1 MTAAAF
7 LAALHVEVEGH
18 AGVNHPLLARLA
30 HVPFSREDYRVMA
43 LQHYALVGHFTSYL
57 EQLLLRA
64 PDSEAKQWL
73 AKVLVN
79 EYGEGSDGKD
89 HAELYRAFLGAAGA
103 APGEELA
110 TALHPDVTGFVD
122 EHRRICREES
132 FLAGLGA
139 VGPGHEWTI
148 PRMFRLIVRGLR
160 RAGFREDEILYFTL
174 HMEQDVDHG
183 AWLEQALAR
192 YAGTADAQREIRR
205 GALLSLEAR
214 ARFWTGVQ
222 SKIVR
227 WRQPRNLH
235 LRAQGHTPRRGR
247 ERTLA
252 QFQAHVGRRPG
263 AGA

>member
-1 MTAAAF
+1 VTAREF
-7 LAALHVEVEGH
+7 LVALRAEVEAH
-18 AGVNHPLLARLA
+18 VAVNHPLLARLA
-30 HVPFSREDYRVMA
+30 HVPFTRADYRVMG

-89 HAELYRAFLGAAGA
+89 HAELYRGFLAATGAD
-103 APGEELA
+103 PGEELT

-122 EHRRICREES
+122 EHRRICRQEP

-148 PRMFRLIVRGLR
+148 PRMFQRIVRGLR
-160 RAGFREDEILYFTL
+160 QAGFRPEEILYFEL
-174 HMEQDVDHG
+174 HLEQDVDHG
-183 AWLEQALAR
+183 RWLEEALAR
-192 YAGTADAQREIRR
+192 YADGDVAQAQIRR
-205 GALLSLEAR
+205 GALLSLQAR
-214 ARFWTGVQ
+214 ARFWSGVQ

-227 WRQPRNLH
+227 WRQPKNVH
-235 LRAQGHTPRRGR
+235 LRAPGHTSRGGR

-252 QFQAHVGRRPG
+252 ELRRRES
-263 AGA
+263 AG